1 MLSTAC
7 HTNDPND
14 TRKWKWDAANVC
26 VGQWQ
31 ATHFVPSCYT
41 PCLASFLHSALFS
54 FVATVSTCREKYCSA
69 VRLYVPLHLDAVRGP
84 YHPYEP
90 WILWKQTTAGNKSF
104 LDVEK
109 STLYSRICKEK
120 KKEERIRSI
129 YQKLGKPTHSL
140 SVVIWLKVSNAYF
153 NLLNILL
160 KDLAETFLC
169 KI

>member
-1 MLSTAC
+1 MLSCAC
-7 HTNDPND
+7 HTNDPDDTATRESENGTRQMYVLVND
-14 TRKWKWDAANVC
+14 KPLTLSHLVTRRVLRAFYTLLC
-26 VGQWQ
+26 
-31 ATHFVPSCYT
+31 FPSL
-41 PCLASFLHSALFS
+41 P
-54 FVATVSTCREKYCSA
+54 VSTEKYCSA
-69 VRLYVPLHLDAVRGP
+69 VRVYVPLHLDAVRGP

-140 SVVIWLKVSNAYF
+140 SVVI
-153 NLLNILL
+153 
-160 KDLAETFLC
+160 
-169 KI
+169 